1 MKLKSRI
8 LIYLLVPIGLLIK
21 VGLIVLLLSLP
32 EGCKKRDDKRIKDIE
47 GSNYITAIISPTSK
61 I

>member
-21 VGLIVLLLSLP
+21 VALFVLLLNLP
-32 EGCKKRDDKRIKDIE
+32 EGCKNRDDKRLKDIE
-47 GSNYITAIISPTSK
+47 GNNYITVIISPTSK